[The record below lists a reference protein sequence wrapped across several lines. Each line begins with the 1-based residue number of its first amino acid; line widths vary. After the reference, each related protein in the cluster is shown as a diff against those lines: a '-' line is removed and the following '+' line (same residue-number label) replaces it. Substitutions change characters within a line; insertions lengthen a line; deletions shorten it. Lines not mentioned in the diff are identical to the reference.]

1 MCPAAV
7 YRAQP
12 ANLYVHQVC
21 FTLVS
26 LPMVLGFEVVMRSSS
41 AEALRAAN
49 AAVDALLL
57 LDVLVSFRTA
67 FFQEGL
73 LVSDPRS
80 IARHYARTALLADL
94 LGACPLSLVQAFATS
109 PLAVPGWLP
118 AFFGAV
124 RVSRFPRLLASVM
137 VLWPTAARPGT
148 IPGVLRLARL
158 VSLFVLVCHWVAC
171 APYQPLAQTKPR
183 LSPIATNPNPKP
195 NPNAHKVAC
204 GWYAVALHSTD
215 ASDAAAAAAAAAADG
230 SPLGFDEQG
239 FGPTVLQRSWPFA
252 LQYGYAF
259 FWAVSLLTGIVPRDV
274 NPDTVLEVTFTV
286 GTMLTGVALLAL
298 VCSYTTQLVSND

>member
-1 MCPAAV
+1 
-7 YRAQP
+7 
-12 ANLYVHQVC
+12 
-21 FTLVS
+21 
-26 LPMVLGFEVVMRSSS
+26 MVLGFEVVMRSSS

-57 LDVLVSFRTA
+57 FDVLVRFRTA

-171 APYQPLAQTKPR
+171 APYQPLAQAQTKP
-183 LSPIATNPNPKP
+183 
-195 NPNAHKVAC
+195 
-204 GWYAVALHSTD
+204 TD
-215 ASDAAAAAAAAAADG
+215 
-230 SPLGFDEQG
+230 
-239 FGPTVLQRSWPFA
+239 
-252 LQYGYAF
+252 
-259 FWAVSLLTGIVPRDV
+259 
-274 NPDTVLEVTFTV
+274 
-286 GTMLTGVALLAL
+286 
-298 VCSYTTQLVSND
+298 